1 MSYVVNLG
9 DGKVSTDPS
18 DYGSENRIK
27 ELIVARVRD
36 NLSQL
41 TASPIKSFRSKVK
54 KGAVR
59 HQYPTTQK
67 PFVGTQTKMR
77 TPSSLDTVSQL
88 TYGGQVWYP
97 VDGKW
102 YLKAESPFEFS
113 FTQDQIFNRLQYF
126 VVEGVNCAFDS
137 FWQTFEG
144 GDIPVQTLIEDAT
157 NLTYLIARKKDR
169 KIQWLLPELEDRS
182 TVEDK
187 YKACSS

>member
-9 DGKVSTDPS
+9 NGKVSTDPS
-18 DYGSENRIK
+18 DYGSVNRIK
-27 ELIVARVRD
+27 ELIVARVRK
-36 NLSQL
+36 NLSNL

-67 PFVGTQTKMR
+67 PFVGTQTKMNAA
-77 TPSSLDTVSQL
+77 SSLDTVSQL
-88 TYGGQVWYP
+88 DYAGQVWYP

-102 YLKAESPFEFS
+102 YLASESPFDFS
-113 FTQDQIFNRLQYF
+113 LTQDQIFERLQVY
-126 VVEGVNCAFDS
+126 VEDGVNCAVDS
-137 FWQTFEG
+137 FWMTFEG
-144 GDIPVQTLIEDAT
+144 GDIPVDRLIEDAT
-157 NLTYLIARKKDR
+157 NLTYLIARKEDSQ
-169 KIQWLLPELEDRS
+169 IQWLLPELDDRA